1 MKLSQ
6 ALVELYRALIKDGVL
21 ILDLT
26 AAPDNYN
33 APVSKAAILMDNYT
47 FYRFSKICELF
58 VNGKDTE
65 EIALIIHNTRSGNPQ
80 VDIFFKYYFEWWK
93 KARKI
98 KTWCNGRFS
107 PLARIKFRL
116 IDKSKRLGWELE
128 IAEKT

>member
-33 APVSKAAILMDNYT
+33 APVSKAASLMDNYT

-58 VNGKDTE
+58 VNSKDIR
-65 EIALIIHNTRSGNPQ
+65 EIECIFHNTRSGNPQ

-93 KARKI
+93 KADNIR
-98 KTWCNGRFS
+98 TWRNGSFS
-107 PLARIKFRL
+107 PLARIKLRL
-116 IDKSKRLGWELE
+116 IDKSKRLGRELE
-128 IAEKT
+128 RAEK